1 MGNHAIVLNT
11 CHALQTEGNK
21 VKRSLRILAIG
32 LLGAAGFVSF
42 GNTSVSRAQE
52 AATAKKVSD
61 SKEAETITVFKMLDL
76 TIPAAWKTEAPKSS
90 IVQHE
95 YSLTKPEGEDAA
107 GATRITMMAAGGGVE
122 PNIKRWEGQFSE
134 GPEAKVEKF
143 DAAGQKVHFIE
154 IEGTFKESMGGGP
167 FSGGKTVMQ
176 KDYMMLG
183 GIIELADGRLYFIK
197 LTGPVA
203 EAKPQA
209 EAFKKMLKEMSPAA
223 Q

>member
-1 MGNHAIVLNT
+1 VN
-11 CHALQTEGNK
+11 
-21 VKRSLRILAIG
+21 RSLRILTIG
-32 LLGAAGFVSF
+32 LLGAAGFVGFNHS
-42 GNTSVSRAQE
+42 SAVMAQE
-52 AATAKKVSD
+52 AAAAAKVSD
-61 SKEAETITVFKMLDL
+61 QEKAETITVFDMMTL
-76 TIPAAWKTEAPKSS
+76 TIPEAWKTEAPKSS

-143 DAAGQKVHFIE
+143 DAAGQKVHFVE

-183 GIIELADGRLYFIK
+183 GIIELANGRMYFIK
-197 LTGPVA
+197 LTGPKS

-209 EAFKKMLKEMSPAA
+209 EAFKKMLKEMKPAD